1 MMLCSCP
8 ATFMVKVLIM
18 FVEVYFQTS
27 STLRYW
33 GLNKRKLLKA
43 RNIKRN
49 RKPAKEKILNIK
61 RTIFAIVI
69 FLYFH

>member
-1 MMLCSCP
+1 MLCSCQ
-8 ATFMVKVLIM
+8 ATFMAELLKM

-27 STLRYW
+27 TTLRYW

-61 RTIFAIVI
+61 RTILAIVI
-69 FLYFH
+69 FLYYH